1 MEPLLKETDNQAL
14 QAIED
19 ALDAV
24 LTAIHK
30 HDAERPKGGPLK
42 AYTWAEIA
50 DRGLVDSDVEEL
62 SEDPVGAALRQ
73 AVWRLGKK
81 LYAVLGE
88 TRAMSGVLERVA
100 SRDPANY
107 GKRVSIMDNRWE
119 GIGKGNDVW
128 LP

>member
-1 MEPLLKETDNQAL
+1 MKQIDEQKLH
-14 QAIED
+14 AIED

-30 HDAERPKGGPLK
+30 HDAEQPKRPLK
-42 AYTWAEIA
+42 AVSFAEIVER
-50 DRGLVDSDVEEL
+50 DIDSDVEEL
-62 SEDPVGAALRQ
+62 TEDPVGAALRQ

-81 LYAVLGE
+81 LYSILGE
-88 TRAMSGVLERVA
+88 TNAMSSVLERVA

-119 GIGKGNDVW
+119 GIGSGNDVW